1 VPDRGCFVLRRG
13 LSTVGPKTFAFEL
26 IKEICKCPV
35 ARQSCRL
42 VGGEAATLDPNTHR
56 FPSSHYSPAP
66 RRWIDRN
73 AGRKYVVAPMVQSL
87 NHCLRIVVDDAN
99 AGTAFADFGRLKG
112 PLAMTFIVRG
122 RRCERPQRL
131 FGCVPKQRS
140 PKRAT
145 SLLRAGKYSLNAR
158 TVSETIQTTS
168 TIYSLTVKM
177 IPRRCAKRIANLMS
191 LFDAF

>member
-122 RRCERPQRL
+122 RRCEET
-131 FGCVPKQRS
+131 
-140 PKRAT
+140 AT
-145 SLLRAGKYSLNAR
+145 AVRLRAETAVAKARDLIAAGWQVLIECPNGIRNYPDDFDNLLIDGEDDTASLR
-158 TVSETIQTTS
+158 QTDCE
-168 TIYSLTVKM
+168 LDV
-177 IPRRCAKRIANLMS
+177 AV
-191 LFDAF
+191 